1 MSGSSD
7 PFVRIRGLE
16 KHFPIKEGILKR
28 QVGSVKAVDGVDL
41 DIARGEAVGLVGESG
56 CGKTTLGKSLLRLI
70 EPTGGSIELGGE
82 DVTEASGERLNELRR
97 RIQMVYQDPDS
108 SLNPRRTVT
117 KTLVEPLEIHDRTEN
132 ADRKVNEMLERMDL
146 DPATYRSRFPHELSG
161 GQRQR
166 VGLGRA
172 LMLDPDFL
180 VLDEPTSALDVS
192 VQARILKLL
201 SDLQEEM
208 DLTFLFIS
216 HDLSVVNHLCDRT
229 AVMYLGEIVERGP
242 TREVFSSPA
251 HPYTRALF
259 SALHPVD
266 PDEERE
272 RVELTGDP
280 PSPID
285 PPEGCRFHPR
295 CHRQEEVG
303 ERCMAEQPALAE
315 REGIEGDGPRTV
327 ACHLYEPAVGDAASG
342 GADTTG
348 EGTEAATDGGSPG

>member
-1 MSGSSD
+1 MSDSTE

-16 KHFPIKEGILKR
+16 KHFPIREGILKR
-28 QVGSVKAVDGVDL
+28 QVGSVKAVDGVDI
-41 DIARGEAVGLVGESG
+41 DIERGEAVGLVGESG
-56 CGKTTLGKSLLRLI
+56 CGKTTLGKTLLRLI
-70 EPTGGSIELGGE
+70 EPTDGSIRLDGE
-82 DVTEASGERLNELRR
+82 EVTDVSGERLNELRR

-108 SLNPRRTVT
+108 SLNPRRTVK

-132 ADRKVNEMLERMDL
+132 ADEKVDRMLERMDL

-172 LMLDPDFL
+172 LMLEPDFL

-201 SDLQEEM
+201 SDLQSEM

-251 HPYTRALF
+251 HPYTQALF

-266 PDEERE
+266 PDEGRE
-272 RVELTGDP
+272 RVELVGDP

-285 PPEGCRFHPR
+285 PPSGCRFHPR

-303 ERCMAEQPALAE
+303 ERCLNEQPALVE
-315 REGIEGDGPRTV
+315 REGVADRTF
-327 ACHLYEPAVGDAASG
+327 ACHLNDPADEAAVGDR
-342 GADTTG
+342 
-348 EGTEAATDGGSPG
+348 EAAADGGRASDS

>member
-1 MSGSSD
+1 MSE

-28 QVGSVKAVDGVDL
+28 QVGSVRAVDGVDL
-41 DIARGEAVGLVGESG
+41 DIGRGEAVGLVGESG
-56 CGKTTLGKSLLRLI
+56 CGKTTLGKTLLRLI
-70 EPTGGSIELGGE
+70 EPTGGSIRLDGE
-82 DVTEASGERLNELRR
+82 EVTELSGERLNRLRR

-108 SLNPRRTVT
+108 SLNPRRTVK

-132 ADRKVNEMLERMDL
+132 ADERVDRMLDRMDL

-166 VGLGRA
+166 VGLARA
-172 LMLDPDFL
+172 LMLEPDFL

-192 VQARILKLL
+192 VQARILRLL

-242 TREVFSSPA
+242 TRELFGDPA
-251 HPYTRALF
+251 HPYTEALF

-266 PDEERE
+266 PDRERE
-272 RVELTGDP
+272 RVELSGDP

-285 PPEGCRFHPR
+285 PPSGCRFHPR
-295 CHRQEEVG
+295 CHRKEEVG
-303 ERCMAEQPALAE
+303 ERCVEQTPGLTGRGGAAE
-315 REGIEGDGPRTV
+315 GRTV
-327 ACHLYEPAVGDAASG
+327 ACHLYEPADG
-342 GADTTG
+342 TG
-348 EGTEAATDGGSPG
+348 EGAAGAESATADD